1 MPILKVDILGSI
13 IDINYE
19 EEEKEKLLRLINK
32 FNQRLREFPKN
43 VKIHDKTIIFLSALK
58 AEDELEENNK
68 IISGHKIDQNK
79 TQEQFEMILNLN
91 NEIIL
96 LKNKIKELVSHNLV
110 ETNNNVMMIDKIK
123 DLELMIGSLQIKII
137 NALN

>member
-1 MPILKVDILGSI
+1 MPILKVDILGSN

-19 EEEKEKLLRLINK
+19 EEEKEKLLRLINQ
-32 FNQRLREFPKN
+32 FNQRLSEFPKN